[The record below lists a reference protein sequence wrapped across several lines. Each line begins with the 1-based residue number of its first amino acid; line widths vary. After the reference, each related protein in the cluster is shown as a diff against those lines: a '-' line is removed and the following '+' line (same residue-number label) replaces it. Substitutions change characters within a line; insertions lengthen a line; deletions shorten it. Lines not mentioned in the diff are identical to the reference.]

1 MKPAE
6 LKAVADVCHMLADP
20 TRVSIVTILSRGPKP
35 VMSLCREMKRQRPM
49 VSHHLDLLR
58 MSGLVDRE
66 QKGREMHYSLNYG
79 KLGTARSFLAKVK

>member
-1 MKPAE
+1 
-6 LKAVADVCHMLADP
+6 
-20 TRVSIVTILSRGPKP
+20 
-35 VMSLCREMKRQRPM
+35 M